1 MLTKKP
7 EYTHR
12 MHTAASGR
20 TYPGIPGG
28 SFPSNDARK
37 IREKS
42 IAPIQPDGGDCA
54 ISPISTTE
62 AERG

>member
-20 TYPGIPGG
+20 AYPGIPGG
-28 SFPSNDARK
+28 SFPSNDAQK

-42 IAPIQPDGGDCA
+42 IAPIQPDGGDYA